1 MGHFQRSL
9 VFTLALASI
18 LALLG
23 ACEKKPPP
31 VEGPPQLLLT
41 PVSYA
46 ELPGWAE
53 DGQAEAL
60 PAFLRSCSRLAH
72 QPDARVVGPE
82 GLGGSVADW
91 RPACAALAL
100 VPDGDHGAARTAIEA
115 HFTPFRASDASHE
128 HDRDVGLL
136 TGYYEAELNGASF
149 PGGPFQVPIYAK
161 PRDLVTVNLGRF
173 RADLQGRRIIG
184 RVEEGRLL
192 PYHTRQE
199 IDDGAL
205 GMGDAELLWSD
216 DPVDVFFLHIQGSG
230 RVRMPDGSFR
240 RIGFAASNGLDFT
253 AIGRALLE
261 EGKVPR
267 DRASMQGIRDW
278 LRAHPAEAAEMM
290 QRNARYIFF
299 RWIEGDGPIGAQGV
313 PLTAGRS
320 LAVDPNFLPF
330 GAPLY
335 LDTTWPGGDKPLRR
349 LVVAQDMGNA
359 IKGPLRGDFFWG
371 SGAAALE
378 QAGRMK
384 QKSRFYL
391 LLPNT
396 VAERRKTT
404 S

>member
-1 MGHFQRSL
+1 ML
-9 VFTLALASI
+9 VLAPVLG
-18 LALLG
+18 LLG
-23 ACEKKPPP
+23 ACEKTPP
-31 VEGPPQLLLT
+31 VEVPPRLMLT

-53 DGQAEAL
+53 DDQAEAL
-60 PAFLRSCSRLAH
+60 PAFRRSCGRLTR
-72 QPDARVVGPE
+72 QPDARAVGPE
-82 GLGGSVADW
+82 GLGGRVVDW
-91 RPACAALAL
+91 RPACAALAQ
-100 VPDGDHGAARTAIEA
+100 VPDGDHGAARAAIEA
-115 HFTPFRASDASHE
+115 HFVPFKARDAGHE
-128 HDRDVGLL
+128 HDQDVGLL

-149 PGGPFQVPIYAK
+149 PGGPYQVPIYAK

-173 RADLQGRRIIG
+173 RADLEGRRIVG
-184 RVEEGRLL
+184 RVEDGRLL
-192 PYHTRQE
+192 PYHTRQA

-205 GMGDAELLWSD
+205 GVGEAEHLWSD
-216 DPVDVFFLHIQGSG
+216 EPVDVFFLHIQGSG

-253 AIGRALLE
+253 AIGRALLA

-267 DRASMQGIRDW
+267 DRASMQGIRAW
-278 LRAHPAEAAEMM
+278 LRAHPAEAEEMM

-299 RWIEGDGPIGAQGV
+299 RWIEGEGPIGAQGV
-313 PLTAGRS
+313 PLTPGRS

-349 LVVAQDMGNA
+349 LVVAQDMGSA

-384 QKSRFYL
+384 QKARFYL
-391 LLPNT
+391 LLPKP

>member
-1 MGHFQRSL
+1 MRALMRAL
-9 VFTLALASI
+9 VPVVG
-18 LALLG
+18 LLG
-23 ACEKKPPP
+23 ACEKAPP
-31 VEGPPQLLLT
+31 VAGPPQLLLT

-46 ELPGWAE
+46 ELPGWVE

-60 PAFLRSCSRLAH
+60 PAFLRSCGRLER
-72 QPDARVVGPE
+72 QPDARPVGPD
-82 GLGGSVADW
+82 GLGGTVADW
-91 RPACAALAL
+91 RPACAAMAQ
-100 VPDGDHGAARTAIEA
+100 VPDGDHDAARTAIEA
-115 HFTPFRASDASHE
+115 HFTPFKARDAGHE
-128 HDRDVGLL
+128 HGQDIGLL

-149 PGGPFQVPIYAK
+149 PGGPYQVPIYAT
-161 PRDLVTVNLGRF
+161 PRDLVTVSLGRF
-173 RADLQGRRIIG
+173 RADLKGQRIVG
-184 RVEEGRLL
+184 RVEGGRLL
-192 PYHTRQE
+192 PYYSRQE

-230 RVRMPDGSFR
+230 RVRMPDGSLR
-240 RIGFAASNGLDFT
+240 RVGFAASNGLGFT
-253 AIGRALLE
+253 AIGRALLA

-267 DRASMQGIRDW
+267 NQASMQGIRAW

-299 RWIEGDGPIGAQGV
+299 RWIEGEGPIGAQGV

-320 LAVDPNFLPF
+320 LAVDPKFLPF

-335 LDTTWPGGDKPLRR
+335 LDTTWPGGAKPLRR
-349 LVVAQDMGNA
+349 LVVAQDMGSA

-371 SGAAALE
+371 SGEAALE

-384 QKSRFYL
+384 QKARFYL
-391 LLPNT
+391 LLPKP

>member
-1 MGHFQRSL
+1 ML
-9 VFTLALASI
+9 VLAPVLG
-18 LALLG
+18 LLG

-31 VEGPPQLLLT
+31 VEGPPRLLLT

-60 PAFLRSCSRLAH
+60 PAFLRSCSRLAR
-72 QPDARVVGPE
+72 QPDGRGVGPG
-82 GLGGSVADW
+82 GLGGQVADW
-91 RPACAALAL
+91 RPACAALAR
-100 VPDGDHGAARTAIEA
+100 VPSGDHGAARRVLEA
-115 HFTPFRASDASHE
+115 QFAPFKARDASRE
-128 HDRDVGLL
+128 GDQDSGLL
-136 TGYYEAELNGASF
+136 TGYYESELNGAPF
-149 PGGPFQVPIYAK
+149 PGGPYQVPIYAK
-161 PRDLVTVNLGRF
+161 PRDLVIVRLGRF
-173 RADLQGRRIIG
+173 RADLEGEQIVG
-184 RVEEGRLL
+184 RVADGQLV
-192 PYHTRQE
+192 PYHTRRE
-199 IDDGAL
+199 IEEGAL
-205 GMGDAELLWSD
+205 GLGEAELLWSD

-230 RVRMPDGSFR
+230 RVRMPDGNFR
-240 RIGFAASNGLDFT
+240 RIGFAASNGRDFT

-267 DRASMQGIRDW
+267 DQASMQGIRAW
-278 LRAHPAEAAEMM
+278 LRAHPEEASEMM

-299 RWIEGDGPIGAQGV
+299 RWIEGEGPIGAQGV

-349 LVVAQDMGNA
+349 LVVAQDMGSA

-371 SGAAALE
+371 SGEAALE

-391 LLPNT
+391 LLPNP

>member
-1 MGHFQRSL
+1 ML
-9 VFTLALASI
+9 VLAPVLG
-18 LALLG
+18 LLG

-60 PAFLRSCSRLAH
+60 PAFLRSCGRLAR
-72 QPDARVVGPE
+72 QPDARGVGPG
-82 GLGGSVADW
+82 GLGGRVADW
-91 RPACAALAL
+91 RPACAALAQ
-100 VPDGDHGAARTAIEA
+100 VPSGDHGAARRAIEA
-115 HFTPFRASDASHE
+115 HFAPFKARDASHE
-128 HDRDVGLL
+128 HDQDSGLL
-136 TGYYEAELNGASF
+136 TGYYESELNGAPF
-149 PGGPFQVPIYAK
+149 PGGPYQVPIYAK
-161 PRDLVTVNLGRF
+161 PRDLVTVRLGRF
-173 RADLQGRRIIG
+173 RADLEGEQIVG
-184 RVEEGRLL
+184 RVADGQLL
-192 PYHTRQE
+192 PYHTRRE
-199 IDDGAL
+199 IEEGAL
-205 GMGDAELLWSD
+205 GIGEAELLWSD

-240 RIGFAASNGLDFT
+240 RIGFAASNGRDFT

-267 DRASMQGIRDW
+267 DQASMQGIRAW

-299 RWIEGDGPIGAQGV
+299 RWIEGEGPIGAQGV
-313 PLTAGRS
+313 ALTPGRS
-320 LAVDPNFLPF
+320 LAVDPKFLPF

-349 LVVAQDMGNA
+349 LVVAQDMGSA

-371 SGAAALE
+371 SGEAALE
-378 QAGRMK
+378 YAGRMK
-384 QKSRFYL
+384 QKARFYL
-391 LLPNT
+391 LLPKS